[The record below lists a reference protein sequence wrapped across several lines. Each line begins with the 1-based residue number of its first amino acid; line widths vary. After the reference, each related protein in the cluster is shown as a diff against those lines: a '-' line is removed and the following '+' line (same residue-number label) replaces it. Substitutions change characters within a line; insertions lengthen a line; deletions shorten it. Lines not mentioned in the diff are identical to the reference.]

1 MKGEDRIRRYLERA
15 FYGVEKNEK
24 VREEMEALLGE
35 LLEKYQSLTAQG
47 YEPEAAYQ
55 SVISGIGDI
64 FELVDGIAQEAQ
76 TGRPPLGGPADLRQ
90 TDGFGSGWKSS
101 PRMLEAAP
109 YVAAAGLLLL
119 WGGSLLSPA
128 GPRARAL
135 TPMLMLALGIG
146 VGAAVLWIWMNGDR
160 KAVRSRAPRQRAG
173 RTVQAAVWCAAALGM
188 FLAASRPHLERLLWL
203 IPLAALAVHQMI
215 AAWLAYEETK
225 ERRDFHG

>member
-76 TGRPPLGGPADLRQ
+76 AGRPPLGGPADLRQ

-119 WGGSLLSPA
+119 WGGSLLFPA
-128 GPRARAL
+128 GPRARTL
-135 TPMLMLALGIG
+135 TPVLMLALGIG
-146 VGAAVLWIWMNGDR
+146 GGCGRPVDLDERRPDGGPEPGTQAESRADRPGCRLVRGCPGDVPGGFQTPSGTAAVADPAGGAGGPSDDR
-160 KAVRSRAPRQRAG
+160 RMA
-173 RTVQAAVWCAAALGM
+173 CL
-188 FLAASRPHLERLLWL
+188 
-203 IPLAALAVHQMI
+203 
-215 AAWLAYEETK
+215 
-225 ERRDFHG
+225 